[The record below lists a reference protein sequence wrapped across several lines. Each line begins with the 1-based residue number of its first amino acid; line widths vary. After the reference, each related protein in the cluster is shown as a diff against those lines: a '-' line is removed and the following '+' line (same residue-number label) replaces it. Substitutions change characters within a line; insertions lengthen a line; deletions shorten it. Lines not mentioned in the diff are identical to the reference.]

1 MEPINKLI
9 KKINVDK
16 SDLPKLD
23 RQIKSRNAP
32 INKFITSTP
41 SLKSLTN
48 KKIVSTNANRDRA
61 MQRFLKSS
69 QKGFKSLDAMDRM
82 SKKMQV
88 QDQVNR
94 QRSFNRGVLTKN
106 IAKTMGKLSTGGLI
120 LGIMQ
125 PKQVG
130 DATLKKMQNEYKRVK

>member
-16 SDLPKLD
+16 LDLPKLD

-48 KKIVSTNANRDRA
+48 TKIVSTNANRDRA

-130 DATLKKMQNEYKRVK
+130 DATLKKMQNEYKRVR

>member
-69 QKGFKSLDAMDRM
+69 QKAFKSLDAMDRM

-130 DATLKKMQNEYKRVK
+130 DATLKKMQNEYKRVR

>member
-1 MEPINKLI
+1 
-9 KKINVDK
+9 
-16 SDLPKLD
+16 
-23 RQIKSRNAP
+23 
-32 INKFITSTP
+32 
-41 SLKSLTN
+41 
-48 KKIVSTNANRDRA
+48 

-130 DATLKKMQNEYKRVK
+130 DATLKKMQNEYKRVR

>member
-130 DATLKKMQNEYKRVK
+130 DATLKKMQNEYKRVR

>member
-94 QRSFNRGVLTKN
+94 N
-106 IAKTMGKLSTGGLI
+106 IYLNLFHSL
-120 LGIMQ
+120 
-125 PKQVG
+125 V
-130 DATLKKMQNEYKRVK
+130 

>member
-16 SDLPKLD
+16 LDLPKLD

-130 DATLKKMQNEYKRVK
+130 DATLKKMQNEYKRVR